1 MVGSLVEVLVEGPSR
16 KDAAVVTARTRG
28 NKLVHVPG
36 SYEPGVYLM
45 ARVDRA
51 APHHLIGSP
60 AS

>member
-1 MVGSLVEVLVEGPSR
+1 MVEGPSR

-28 NKLVHVPG
+28 NKPIHLPG